1 MKLIVGLGN
10 PGDKYKG
17 NRHNV
22 GQMVLEGIQRSGIS
36 AIGGSAYGRSGQG
49 SEIRLVRPEI
59 FMNES
64 GVAVRKAMN
73 FYKLGVEDL
82 IVIHDDLDIRLGEYK
97 IDMARGPKQHNGVTS
112 VEEELRTKDF
122 LRVRVGVD
130 NRDQSSGIRV
140 QGDKYVLEDFTDE
153 ERTIIDG
160 VIEKIVDEL
169 KMKYAIK

>member
-1 MKLIVGLGN
+1 MKLIAGLGN
-10 PGDKYKG
+10 PGDKYRG

-22 GQMVLEGIQRSGIS
+22 GQMVLEGIQRSEI
-36 AIGGSAYGRSGQG
+36 RDQRL
-49 SEIRLVRPEI
+49 EIRLLRPET

-73 FYKLGVEDL
+73 FYKLGVADL
-82 IVIHDDLDIRLGEYK
+82 IVVHDDLDIRLGEYK

-112 VEEELRTKDF
+112 VEKELGTKDF

-130 NRDQSSGIRV
+130 NRDQSLGIRV

-153 ERTIIDG
+153 ERTILDG

>member
-22 GQMVLEGIQRSGIS
+22 GQMVLDGIQRSGI
-36 AIGGSAYGRSGQG
+36 RDQR
-49 SEIRLVRPEI
+49 SEIRLLRPET

-112 VEEELRTKDF
+112 VEEELGTKDF

-130 NRDQSSGIRV
+130 NRVGERTP
-140 QGDKYVLEDFTDE
+140 GERYVLEDFTDE
-153 ERTIIDG
+153 ERVILDG

>member
-22 GQMVLEGIQRSGIS
+22 GQMVLEGLINLKDTK
-36 AIGGSAYGRSGQG
+36 
-49 SEIRLVRPEI
+49 LVRPET

-112 VEEELRTKDF
+112 VEEELGTKDF

-130 NRDQSSGIRV
+130 NRTMEPRTPGE
-140 QGDKYVLEDFTDE
+140 KYVLEDFTDE
-153 ERTIIDG
+153 ERAILDG

>member
-22 GQMVLEGIQRSGIS
+22 GQMVLEGIQRSGI
-36 AIGGSAYGRSGQG
+36 RDQG
-49 SEIRLVRPEI
+49 SEIRLVRPET

-112 VEEELRTKDF
+112 VEEELGTKDF

-140 QGDKYVLEDFTDE
+140 RGDKYVLEDFTDE
-153 ERTIIDG
+153 ERVILDG

>member
-10 PGDKYKG
+10 PGAKYKD

-22 GQMVLEGIQRSGIS
+22 GYMVLDKLHNSKEVKLSKS
-36 AIGGSAYGRSGQG
+36 DT
-49 SEIRLVRPEI
+49 

-64 GVAVRKAMN
+64 GVAVKKEMN
-73 FYKLGVEDL
+73 FYKLEVEDL
-82 IVIHDDLDIRLGEYK
+82 VVIHDDLDIRLGEYK

-112 VEEELRTKDF
+112 VEKELGTKDF

-130 NRDQSSGIRV
+130 NRDQSAEFRV
-140 QGDKYVLEDFTDE
+140 PGERYVLEDFTEE
-153 ERTIIDG
+153 ERVVLDG

>member
-22 GQMVLEGIQRSGIS
+22 GQMVLEGIQRSGI
-36 AIGGSAYGRSGQG
+36 RDQG
-49 SEIRLVRPEI
+49 SEIRLLRPET

-112 VEEELRTKDF
+112 VEEELGTKDF

-153 ERTIIDG
+153 ERVILDG

>member
-1 MKLIVGLGN
+1 MKLVVGLGN

-22 GQMVLEGIQRSGIS
+22 GQMVLDRI
-36 AIGGSAYGRSGQG
+36 QG
-49 SEIRLVRPEI
+49 SGVRDQRTGI
-59 FMNES
+59 KLSKTGTFMNES
-64 GVAVRKAMN
+64 GNAVRKAMN

-82 IVIHDDLDIRLGEYK
+82 IIIHDDLDIGLGEYK
-97 IDMARGPKQHNGVTS
+97 IDMGRGPRQHNGVTS
-112 VEEELRTKDF
+112 VEEALGTKEF

-153 ERTIIDG
+153 ERVILDG

>member
-22 GQMVLEGIQRSGIS
+22 GQMVLEGIQ
-36 AIGGSAYGRSGQG
+36 GSEFRDQR
-49 SEIRLVRPEI
+49 SEIRLVRPET

-112 VEEELRTKDF
+112 VEEELGTKDF

-130 NRDQSSGIRV
+130 NRVGERTP
-140 QGDKYVLEDFTDE
+140 GERYVLEDFTDE
-153 ERTIIDG
+153 ERVILDG

>member
-1 MKLIVGLGN
+1 MKLVVGLGN

-22 GQMVLEGIQRSGIS
+22 GQMVLDRIQRSEDRDQRTGIKLS
-36 AIGGSAYGRSGQG
+36 KTGT
-49 SEIRLVRPEI
+49 

-64 GVAVRKAMN
+64 GNAVRKAMN

-82 IVIHDDLDIRLGEYK
+82 IIIHDDLDIRLGEYK
-97 IDMARGPKQHNGVTS
+97 IDMGRGPRQQNGVIS
-112 VEEELRTKDF
+112 VEEALGTKEF

-153 ERTIIDG
+153 ERVILDG